1 MNKSFATDLVS
12 ILLVLISLVLPEP
25 YKNILLY
32 TGLFALSGAITNQ
45 IAIHM
50 LFEKVPFF
58 YGSGVI
64 EMRFEAFK
72 ASIKNLMMNQFFTKE
87 QINNFFKQEEKRV
100 DLTPVIN
107 ESDFTPAFDALV
119 KTVME
124 SSFGGML
131 GMFGGESALTGLKE
145 PFCDKLK
152 EAVLQI
158 SQSEDFTKKLD
169 SYIKNSG
176 VSEGMLGSIEN
187 MIDKRLDELTPKLV
201 KEIVQDFIKEHL
213 GWLVIWGGFFGGL
226 IGLASSLVL
235 TNGM

>member
-1 MNKSFATDLVS
+1 MNKSFVTDLVS
-12 ILLVLISLVLPEP
+12 ILLVAVSFVVVEP
-25 YKNILLY
+25 YKNMLLY
-32 TGLFALSGAITNQ
+32 TGLFALSGALTNQ

-64 EMRFEAFK
+64 ELRFEAFK
-72 ASIKNLMMNQFFTKE
+72 TSIKNLMMNQFFTKE
-87 QINNFFKQEEKRV
+87 QIDNFFHSEEKKI
-100 DLTPVIN
+100 DLAPVIN

-131 GMFGGESALTGLKE
+131 GMFGGEKALASLKE
-145 PFCDKLK
+145 PFCEKLK
-152 EAVLQI
+152 ESVLEI
-158 SQSEDFTKKLD
+158 SKSDDFSTKLED
-169 SYIKNSG
+169 YIKNSG
-176 VSEGMLGSIEN
+176 VSEDMLGSIET
-187 MIDKRLDELTPKLV
+187 MIDKRLEELTPKIV

-235 TNGM
+235 KYGM

>member
-12 ILLVLISLVLPEP
+12 ILLVLVSVVLPEP
-25 YKNILLY
+25 YKNFLLY
-32 TGLFALSGAITNQ
+32 AGLFALSGALTNQ

-87 QINNFFKQEEKRV
+87 QIDNFFKKEEKKIN
-100 DLTPVIN
+100 LTPVIN
-107 ESDFTPAFDALV
+107 ESDFTPAFEALV

-131 GMFGGESALTGLKE
+131 GMFGGESALAGLKE

-158 SQSEDFTKKLD
+158 SQSEDFTTKLD
-169 SYIKNSG
+169 KYIKSSG
-176 VSEGMLGSIEN
+176 VSDGMLDSIEN

-213 GWLVIWGGFFGGL
+213 GWLVVWGGFFGGL
-226 IGLASSLVL
+226 IGIASSWVL
-235 TNGM
+235 NYGM